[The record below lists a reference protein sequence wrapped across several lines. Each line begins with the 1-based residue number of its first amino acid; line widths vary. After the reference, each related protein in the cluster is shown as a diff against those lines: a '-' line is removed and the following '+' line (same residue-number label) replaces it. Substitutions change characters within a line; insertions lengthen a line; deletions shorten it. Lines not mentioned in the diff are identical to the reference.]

1 MISSRKCDN
10 KFSRVLNQSALEKYL
25 SIIILNTQNIGR
37 NGMFEKE
44 VLINVDTCSKEF
56 QQKEELLETKQLSS
70 RLVFE
75 RPLCKII

>member
-1 MISSRKCDN
+1 
-10 KFSRVLNQSALEKYL
+10 
-25 SIIILNTQNIGR
+25 
-37 NGMFEKE
+37 MFEKE